1 MDISNDA
8 LLEAWSQGSIP
19 WFWKAVIQT
28 YSHKVY
34 DCINFTEFLRRHWKH
49 LPNITQKK
57 IDKLDKWSQRLFP
70 DFREDLWNIWSSFNE
85 DDSKT
90 VITALNERKI
100 LSLNEGLW
108 VKVGLNIN
116 SEEFYRDANFS
127 TSLIDNIN
135 GKEIAILS
143 FIILPGKEV
152 EIIQLQWRWK
162 YWVDTRHF
170 HLLLQE
176 CAELLRWL
184 WFKKL
189 FIIKAEKLFYY
200 RTPILVPSGVED
212 LDEFIRKNRQR
223 MTLTYN
229 VNPIR
234 KWGWGKVVDPL
245 KKEHYSA
252 ELNLE

>member
-1 MDISNDA
+1 MNLHIES
-8 LLEAWSQGSIP
+8 
-19 WFWKAVIQT
+19 
-28 YSHKVY
+28 
-34 DCINFTEFLRRHWKH
+34 
-49 LPNITQKK
+49 
-57 IDKLDKWSQRLFP
+57 
-70 DFREDLWNIWSSFNE
+70 
-85 DDSKT
+85 
-90 VITALNERKI
+90 
-100 LSLNEGLW
+100 
-108 VKVGLNIN
+108 
-116 SEEFYRDANFS
+116 
-127 TSLIDNIN
+127 

-143 FIILPGKEV
+143 FIILPEKEV

-170 HLLLQE
+170 HLLLEE

-189 FIIKAEKLFYY
+189 FMIKAEKLFYY
-200 RTPILVPSGVED
+200 RTPILIPSEVED

-234 KWGWGKVVDPL
+234 KWWFGKVVDPL